1 MTLFTTDPTDT
12 HYEFK
17 ETEFCDIENPTK
29 EDYEI
34 EINRLSKIIKAKNEA
49 IEFLIFETSDHLTHQ
64 IRKLTQ
70 IRKI

>member
-1 MTLFTTDPTDT
+1 MTLFTSDPTDT
-12 HYEFK
+12 HYEIK
-17 ETEFCDIENPTK
+17 EIEFCDIENPTK

-49 IEFLIFETSDHLTHQ
+49 VELLLFETGEHLTHH
-64 IRKLTQ
+64 IKHLTK